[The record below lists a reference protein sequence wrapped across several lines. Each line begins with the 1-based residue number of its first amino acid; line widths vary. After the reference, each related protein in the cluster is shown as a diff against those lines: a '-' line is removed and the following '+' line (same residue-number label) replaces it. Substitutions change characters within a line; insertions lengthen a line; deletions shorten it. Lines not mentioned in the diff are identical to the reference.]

1 MTNLPNGKHQQ
12 VRKYYRENHG
22 QYLNWINEHLRG
34 MRDIRINQAEV
45 MFQEMFDKHTNED
58 LIAKEKIRFIEIRAE
73 RLVGFVATVFTVL
86 FWTISAYMII
96 YESLTVG
103 LFYVINKYFA
113 NMTDYL
119 SVILQERLNIRNC
132 MPGYEKIRG
141 YCEFEEEQELQ
152 HNGGK
157 ININKYKNRVLR
169 FKNVSFSYGNEG
181 VIDNMNVQFE
191 PGKMYV
197 VAGANGVGKTTL
209 MNLILRFYTAES
221 GSIEYDGEDIS
232 KYPLSEWRQYIGYV
246 QQDTL
251 FFEGSL
257 KDNIRL
263 YATNISEERVW
274 EVLKTAG
281 LYETVMEWEEKLDTD
296 IMKGERLSEGQKQ
309 RVAIARIMAKEP
321 KIILMD
327 EPTANLDYDIERTI
341 IADIKKICKEQILIL
356 ITHRSTVMYQAD
368 KIFVV
373 DGGRIITEGKHDE

>member
-1 MTNLPNGKHQQ
+1 M
-12 VRKYYRENHG
+12 
-22 QYLNWINEHLRG
+22 
-34 MRDIRINQAEV
+34 IRLE
-45 MFQEMFDKHTNED
+45 
-58 LIAKEKIRFIEIRAE
+58 
-73 RLVGFVATVFTVL
+73 
-86 FWTISAYMII
+86 
-96 YESLTVG
+96 
-103 LFYVINKYFA
+103 
-113 NMTDYL
+113 
-119 SVILQERLNIRNC
+119 
-132 MPGYEKIRG
+132 
-141 YCEFEEEQELQ
+141 
-152 HNGGK
+152 
-157 ININKYKNRVLR
+157 
-169 FKNVSFSYGNEG
+169 NVSKAFGERRLFSN
-181 VIDNMNVQFE
+181 ISRTFE
-191 PGKMYV
+191 AGKVY
-197 VAGANGVGKTTL
+197 ALIGSSGSGKTTL